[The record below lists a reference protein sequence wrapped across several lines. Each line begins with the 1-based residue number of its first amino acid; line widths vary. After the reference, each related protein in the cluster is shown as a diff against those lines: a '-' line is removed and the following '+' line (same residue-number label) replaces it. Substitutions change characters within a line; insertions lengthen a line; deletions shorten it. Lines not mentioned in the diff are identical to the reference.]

1 MPLTVRDS
9 AGITVRP
16 GDQLTGR
23 DGKVYE
29 FVEAVTAP
37 TAAAFGKVRMRK
49 VTRGMHDFTAIT
61 QAIMSDQVF
70 ADIAFDLTVSSR

>member
-1 MPLTVRDS
+1 MLLTVRDS

-37 TAAAFGKVRMRK
+37 TPATFGKVRMRK
-49 VTRGMHDFTAIT
+49 ITRGMQDFREVTRAIL
-61 QAIMSDQVF
+61 SDQVF
-70 ADIAFDLTVSSR
+70 ADIAFDLTVTGL